1 MKECDNDDG
10 DEANT
15 LLVQRITPL
24 VSTSITTTQ
33 GNGEGDAGRERKGE
47 GEERGFACVD
57 DKRRERITSTLHEAG
72 SVSHWEGHQGDW
84 TGPG

>member
-1 MKECDNDDG
+1 MKECDDDDG

-33 GNGEGDAGRERKGE
+33 GNGEGDARERAKGWVGGREALRVLTTRE
-47 GEERGFACVD
+47 GRG
-57 DKRRERITSTLHEAG
+57 
-72 SVSHWEGHQGDW
+72 
-84 TGPG
+84 